1 MKMAEQLLEVGA
13 LDAGYGKKRVLCGVS
28 LTVARGEVVG
38 VIGPNG
44 AGKSTL
50 LKAVAGVIK
59 PWSGS
64 VLLDGEEVGPLGPVD
79 MLARGVAYVPQGRVI
94 FDELTVAE
102 NLSLTAR
109 GRGASALTL
118 AEKLDELFETF
129 PELKEKY
136 RGSAGALSGG
146 MKQML
151 ALARAWLL
159 EPRLLLLDEPSLG
172 LSPDYVA
179 DVFDRITRFGRA
191 GTAVLVVEQKAREV
205 AAAADRVVAIKLGKV
220 VYDGPPAVAAE
231 RDALREI
238 FL

>member
-1 MKMAEQLLEVGA
+1 MAGLLLEVGA
-13 LDAGYGKKRVLCGVS
+13 LDAGYGKKQVLCGVS
-28 LTVARGEVVG
+28 LKVARGEVVG

-102 NLSLTAR
+102 NLALTAR
-109 GRGASALTL
+109 GRGASALAL

-136 RGSAGALSGG
+136 RVSAGALSGG

-172 LSPDYVA
+172 LSPDYVVN
-179 DVFDRITRFGRA
+179 VFERITRFGRA

>member
-1 MKMAEQLLEVGA
+1 MLLSVEHI
-13 LDAGYGKKRVLCGVS
+13 DAGYGKKQVLRGVT
-28 LTVARGEVVG
+28 LAVAPGEVVG

-64 VLLDGEEVGPLGPVD
+64 VRLDGEEVGPLGPVE
-79 MLARGVAYVPQGRVI
+79 MLARGVAYVPQGRVV

-102 NLSLTAR
+102 NLKIAAT
-109 GRGASALTL
+109 GRRVSSVAFNEKMETL
-118 AEKLDELFETF
+118 FAAF

-136 RGSAGALSGG
+136 RSSAGALSGG

-172 LSPDYVA
+172 LSPDYVTA
-179 DVFDRITRFGRA
+179 VFERIKRFGEA

-205 AAAADRVVAIKLGKV
+205 AAAAARVVVIKLGKV
-220 VYDGPPAVAAE
+220 VYDGPPAVTAE
-231 RDALREI
+231 RDVLREI

>member
-1 MKMAEQLLEVGA
+1 MVEPLLDIKA
-13 LDAGYGKKRVLCGVS
+13 LDAGYGKKQVLYGVS
-28 LTVARGEVVG
+28 LAAAPGEVVG

-50 LKAVAGVIK
+50 LKAVAGVIR
-59 PWSGS
+59 PWAGS
-64 VLLDGEEVGPLGPVD
+64 VLLDGEEVGPLGPVE
-79 MLARGVAYVPQGRVI
+79 MLARGVAYVPQGRVV

-102 NLSLTAR
+102 NLALAAR
-109 GRGASALTL
+109 GKRVSPGTYGQ
-118 AEKLDELFETF
+118 KLEELFETF

-159 EPRLLLLDEPSLG
+159 EPKLLLLDEPSLG
-172 LSPDYVA
+172 LSPDYVG
-179 DVFDRITRFGRA
+179 DVFERITRFGEA

-205 AAAADRVVAIKLGKV
+205 AAAAVRVVAIKLGKV
-220 VYDGPPAVAAE
+220 VYDGPPLAVADPV
-231 RDALREI
+231 RMKEI

>member
-1 MKMAEQLLEVGA
+1 MAEPLLEISA
-13 LDAGYGKKRVLCGVS
+13 LDAGYGKKQVLCGV
-28 LTVARGEVVG
+28 TFAVAPAEVVG

-64 VLLDGEEVGPLGPVD
+64 VRLDGEEVGPLGPVE

-102 NLSLTAR
+102 NLSLAAYGKRVSPVT
-109 GRGASALTL
+109 GD
-118 AEKLDELFETF
+118 EKLEELLAAF
-129 PELKEKY
+129 PELRRKY

-151 ALARAWLL
+151 ALARAWLFK
-159 EPRLLLLDEPSLG
+159 PRLLLLDEPSLG

-179 DVFDRITRFGRA
+179 DVFGRITRFGNAR
-191 GTAVLVVEQKAREV
+191 TAVLVVEQKAREV

-220 VYDGPPAVAAE
+220 VYDGP
-231 RDALREI
+231 RDIVTDTARMREM

>member
-1 MKMAEQLLEVGA
+1 MNAPLLNIDS
-13 LDAGYGKKRVLCGVS
+13 LDAGYGKKQVLCGVS
-28 LTVARGEVVG
+28 MTVARGEVVG

-64 VLLDGEEVGPLGPVD
+64 VRLDGEEVGPLGPVE
-79 MLARGVAYVPQGRVI
+79 MLERGVAYVPQGRVI

-102 NLSLTAR
+102 NLALTAGTKR
-109 GRGASALTL
+109 VSQVVF
-118 AEKLDELFETF
+118 AEKLDELFGAF

-136 RGSAGALSGG
+136 RASAGALSGG

-151 ALARAWLL
+151 ALARAWVL

-179 DVFDRITRFGRA
+179 DVFDRITRFGEA

-205 AAAADRVVAIKLGKV
+205 AAATDRVVAIKLGKV
-220 VYDGPPAVAAE
+220 VYDGPKQILREKA
-231 RDALREI
+231 RMREI

>member
-1 MKMAEQLLEVGA
+1 MVGPLLNIDA
-13 LDAGYGKKRVLCGVS
+13 LDAGYGKKQVLCGVS
-28 LTVARGEVVG
+28 LAVAPGEVVG

-64 VLLDGEEVGPLGPVD
+64 VRLDGEEVGPLGPVE
-79 MLARGVAYVPQGRVI
+79 MLERGVAYVPQGRVI

-102 NLSLTAR
+102 NLALAAR
-109 GRGASALTL
+109 GKRVAPAAFTG
-118 AEKLDELFETF
+118 KFDELFAAF

-159 EPRLLLLDEPSLG
+159 KPRLLLLDEPSLG

-179 DVFDRITRFGRA
+179 DVFERITRFGEE

-205 AAAADRVVAIKLGKV
+205 AAAATRVVAIKLGKV
-220 VYDGPPAVAAE
+220 VYDGPPAVVAE

>member
-1 MKMAEQLLEVGA
+1 MLEPLLNIDA
-13 LDAGYGKKRVLCGVS
+13 LDAGYGKKQVLSGVT
-28 LTVARGEVVG
+28 LAVAPGEVVG

-59 PWSGS
+59 PWAGS
-64 VLLDGEEVGPLGPVD
+64 VRLDGEEVGPLE
-79 MLARGVAYVPQGRVI
+79 MLARGVAYVPQGRVV

-102 NLSLTAR
+102 NLKIAAT
-109 GRGASALTL
+109 GRRVSAV
-118 AEKLDELFETF
+118 AFNEKTEALFAAF

-136 RGSAGALSGG
+136 RASAGALSGG

-179 DVFDRITRFGRA
+179 AVFGRIKQFGEA

-205 AAAADRVVAIKLGKV
+205 AAAAARVVAIKLGKV
-220 VYDGPPAVAAE
+220 VYDGPPAVTAE

>member
-1 MKMAEQLLEVGA
+1 MVEPLLNIGA
-13 LDAGYGKKRVLCGVS
+13 LDAGYGKKQVLCGVS
-28 LTVARGEVVG
+28 LAVTPGEVVG

-64 VLLDGEEVGPLGPVD
+64 VRLDGEEVGPVGPVE
-79 MLARGVAYVPQGRVI
+79 MLARGVAYVPQGRVV

-102 NLSLTAR
+102 NLKIATA
-109 GRGASALTL
+109 GRRASPAAVAGVL
-118 AEKLDELFETF
+118 EELFAAF

-151 ALARAWLL
+151 ALARAWLV

-179 DVFDRITRFGRA
+179 DVFERITRFGEA

-205 AAAADRVVAIKLGKV
+205 GAAAARVVAIKLGKV
-220 VYDGPPAVAAE
+220 VYDGPPTVAAE
-231 RDALREI
+231 REALREI

>member
-1 MKMAEQLLEVGA
+1 MVGPLLNIDA
-13 LDAGYGKKRVLCGVS
+13 LDAGYGKKQVLCGVS
-28 LTVARGEVVG
+28 LAVAPGEVVG

-64 VLLDGEEVGPLGPVD
+64 VRLDGEEVGPYGPVE

-102 NLSLTAR
+102 NLALATTGKRAS
-109 GRGASALTL
+109 GATL
-118 AEKLDELFETF
+118 AAKLDELFGSF

-136 RGSAGALSGG
+136 HGSAAGLSGG

-159 EPRLLLLDEPSLG
+159 EPRLLLMDEPSLG

-179 DVFDRITRFGRA
+179 DVFKKITCFGRA

-205 AAAADRVVAIKLGKV
+205 APIASRVVVLKLGRV
-220 VYDGPPAVAAE
+220 VYDGS
-231 RDALREI
+231 RDIVSDTARMREI

>member
-1 MKMAEQLLEVGA
+1 MTEPLLNIGA
-13 LDAGYGKKRVLCGVS
+13 LDAGYGKKQVLCGVS
-28 LTVARGEVVG
+28 LAVAPGEVVG

-50 LKAVAGVIK
+50 LRAVAGVIR

-64 VLLDGEEVGPLGPVD
+64 VRLNGEEVGPLGPVE
-79 MLARGVAYVPQGRVI
+79 MLERGVAYVPQGRVI

-102 NLSLTAR
+102 NLI
-109 GRGASALTL
+109 L
-118 AEKLDELFETF
+118 AAKGKRVSPVILKEKTEELFEAF
-129 PELKEKY
+129 PELKEKH
-136 RGSAGALSGG
+136 RASAGALSGG

-179 DVFDRITRFGRA
+179 DVFERITRFGEA

-205 AAAADRVVAIKLGKV
+205 AAAAGRVVAIKLGKV
-220 VYDGPPAVAAE
+220 VYDGPPAVTAE
-231 RDALREI
+231 RDKLREI